1 MPLSLRLT
9 ALALASTC
17 ALAAQ
22 ATDFRAAAQVD
33 ASLQNPAAHY
43 KPDQVIVQFR
53 AGVVAQGAEAA
64 LAPLGAKP
72 MKTILAQSRRTD
84 GLGDLRLVG
93 LPAGVSVTDAIGR
106 LRQDPSV
113 EFVEP
118 NWIYT
123 KDEKGPDPYYADGRL
138 WGMYGAHSPLQ
149 QNIYGSGA
157 GKAFKAG
164 KRCDGEMIVG
174 IIDEGVM
181 PDHPDT
187 AANVWTNP
195 YEIPDNG
202 IDDDGN
208 GYIDDVHGWDFFN
221 DDNSTFDGVED
232 DHATHVSGTIGAVGN
247 NAQGVAGVCSKVQM
261 ISAKFLGPGGGTT
274 ADGVRAI
281 DYITD
286 LKTRHDMKIVATNN
300 SWGGGGFSQSMKAA
314 IERAKDADILFIA
327 AAGNDGLNNDI
338 TPHYPS
344 SYPNENIIA
353 VAAIGSAGLLAGFSN
368 YGLTTVDLGAPGVL
382 IYSTVPVLQGGK
394 VVGGYAAYNGTSMAT
409 PHVTGAA
416 VLYASLHPG
425 STWDVIKDA
434 ILSHTLPTTSLDG
447 KTVTGGRLDVTKY

>member
-1 MPLSLRLT
+1 MATRLRLA
-9 ALALASTC
+9 ALAVASSF

-22 ATDFRAAAQVD
+22 GTDFRAAALVD

-53 AGVVAQGAEAA
+53 AGVVAQGAEAM
-64 LAPLGAKP
+64 LATLGATPAK
-72 MKTILAQSRRTD
+72 MILAQSRRAD
-84 GLGDLRLVG
+84 GLGDLRLVS
-93 LPAGVSVTDAIGR
+93 LPAGLPVAEAIAR

-138 WGMYGAHSPLQ
+138 WGMYGAHSPLH
-149 QNIYGSGA
+149 QNVYGSGA
-157 GKAFKAG
+157 GKAFHAG
-164 KRCDGEMIVG
+164 KRCKGGMVVG

-187 AANVWTNP
+187 EANVWTNP

-208 GYIDDVHGWDFFN
+208 GYVDDVHGWDFFD
-221 DDNSTFDGVED
+221 DDNSTFDGVGD

-261 ISAKFLGPGGGTT
+261 ISAKFLGPNGGTT
-274 ADGVRAI
+274 SDAVRAI

-286 LKTRHDMKIVATNN
+286 LKTRHGMKIVATNN
-300 SWGGGGFSQSMKAA
+300 SWGGGGFSQSLKSA
-314 IERAKDADILFIA
+314 IKRAQDADILFVA
-327 AAGNDGLNNDI
+327 AAGNDGLNNDV

-344 SYPNENIIA
+344 SYPNPNIIA
-353 VAAIGSAGLLAGFSN
+353 VAALASSGALAGFSN

-382 IYSTVPVLQGGK
+382 IWSTVPVLDNGK

-425 STWDVIKDA
+425 PTWDVIKDA
-434 ILSHTLPTTSLDG
+434 ILSHAIPTASLDG